1 MTTDT
6 QENFWSIGRIIATV
20 VVVAMVAII
29 GYTLFSP
36 RHVEE
41 SASNVT
47 LPAATSQPSVQPEKS
62 APPDVSQP
70 KTASARR
77 VTPDFDVPTL
87 DGRTIKLSAYKG
99 KVLVLDFWATWCP
112 PCRQEIP
119 QLVRIANQ
127 LRSKGV
133 EVVGL
138 HIDDQGRSSQ
148 QQIRKFIQDFDINYT
163 VGMASNDMFIAYL
176 GEEETAIPQ
185 TLVFDRNGK
194 VVAHLIG
201 YGDDHAGRL
210 DAAINKA
217 IAGS

>member
-6 QENFWSIGRIIATV
+6 QENFWSAGRIIATV

-36 RHVEE
+36 RHGEE
-41 SASNVT
+41 TTSKVT
-47 LPAATSQPSVQPEKS
+47 LPATTPQLSTQPESS
-62 APPDVSQP
+62 AASGATQP
-70 KTASARR
+70 KTASTKRA
-77 VTPDFDVPTL
+77 TPDFDVPTM
-87 DGRTIKLSAYKG
+87 DGGSIKLSAYKG
-99 KVLVLDFWATWCP
+99 KVVVLDFWATWCP

-127 LRSKGV
+127 FRSKGV
-133 EVVGL
+133 EVIGL
-138 HIDDQGRSSQ
+138 HIDDQGRSSP

-194 VVAHLIG
+194 IIAHLVG